1 MVSLLPLQF
10 GIPGGPELLV
20 ILLIAVLLFGA
31 NKIPKLA
38 RSTGEAM
45 GEFQKGREEVEQELQ
60 EMRDGP
66 TGDDSSLEADE
77 EPTVET
83 ATTEEATAAD
93 ETTADETETTSDGTE
108 TDDETTAADDSAD
121 GDEDEDEDVE
131 IEDAEADG
139 KTN

>member
-1 MVSLLPLQF
+1 MFPLQF

-66 TGDDSSLEADE
+66 TEADGSLETEE
-77 EPTVET
+77 EPAVET
-83 ATTEEATAAD
+83 ATTD
-93 ETTADETETTSDGTE
+93 ETTT
-108 TDDETTAADDSAD
+108 DETTTDETTTDEEEDADATV
-121 GDEDEDEDVE
+121 EDVG
-131 IEDAEADG
+131 IEDAETDEE
-139 KTN
+139 TN

>member
-60 EMRDGP
+60 EMRDPSAGSS
-66 TGDDSSLEADE
+66 DD
-77 EPTVET
+77 EPSVET
-83 ATTEEATAAD
+83 EETAVDSETEAGSES
-93 ETTADETETTSDGTE
+93 ETETEPETE
-108 TDDETTAADDSAD
+108 TESETETADDI
-121 GDEDEDEDVE
+121 E
-131 IEDAEADG
+131 IDDAEAEE
-139 KTN
+139 TSST

>member
-1 MVSLLPLQF
+1 MFELLTPAQL

-60 EMRDGP
+60 EIREGK
-66 TGDDSSLEADE
+66 TKSSEA
-77 EPTVET
+77 EPT
-83 ATTEEATAAD
+83 TTEST
-93 ETTADETETTSDGTE
+93 TETTTESTTE
-108 TDDETTAADDSAD
+108 TTT
-121 GDEDEDEDVE
+121 EDE
-131 IEDAEADG
+131 AE
-139 KTN
+139 KTEN